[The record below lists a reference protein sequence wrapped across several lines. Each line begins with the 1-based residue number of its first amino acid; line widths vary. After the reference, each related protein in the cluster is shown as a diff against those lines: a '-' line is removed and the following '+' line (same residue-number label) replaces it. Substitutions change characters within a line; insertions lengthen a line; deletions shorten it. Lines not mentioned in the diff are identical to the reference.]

1 MTSEANIP
9 EGATGSVQEQQE
21 QAVENSNITDLALC
35 VHDQDKS
42 FCFPGPMEIPG
53 VLRDYCA
60 ALLTRCEEMR
70 RLEPEREDFTVSHRD
85 ISWRVHVDD
94 RAVDGQWLRARRMP
108 KQAPHLGE
116 GGLPSR
122 LPPSMVNVLLH
133 PELRRGGLI
142 MIMGGAGC
150 GKTHT
155 AAAIV
160 RSRLEHFGG
169 IAYTVEDPPEHP
181 LHGWHEGPNKVRGY
195 CTQTLVA
202 SGVRTPDGWAASM
215 NGALRSQPAG
225 TPCILFVG
233 EIRSNMAADVAIQA
247 AGNGFLV
254 IVTSFATD
262 IPSGVADLI
271 KRVGVERAGVIS
283 RLLRVVLYQRLV
295 DGMLSAKIC
304 VSPNA
309 NSRMAAMMMGGL
321 GQLARLDEEVQ
332 RQANYVRTDADL
344 WRATVPEG
352 S

>member
-1 MTSEANIP
+1 
-9 EGATGSVQEQQE
+9 
-21 QAVENSNITDLALC
+21 
-35 VHDQDKS
+35 
-42 FCFPGPMEIPG
+42 
-53 VLRDYCA
+53 
-60 ALLTRCEEMR
+60 
-70 RLEPEREDFTVSHRD
+70 
-85 ISWRVHVDD
+85 
-94 RAVDGQWLRARRMP
+94 
-108 KQAPHLGE
+108 
-116 GGLPSR
+116 
-122 LPPSMVNVLLH
+122 
-133 PELRRGGLI
+133 
-142 MIMGGAGC
+142 
-150 GKTHT
+150 
-155 AAAIV
+155 
-160 RSRLEHFGG
+160 
-169 IAYTVEDPPEHP
+169 
-181 LHGWHEGPNKVRGY
+181 
-195 CTQTLVA
+195 
-202 SGVRTPDGWAASM
+202 
-215 NGALRSQPAG
+215 
-225 TPCILFVG
+225 
-233 EIRSNMAADVAIQA
+233 MAADVAIQA